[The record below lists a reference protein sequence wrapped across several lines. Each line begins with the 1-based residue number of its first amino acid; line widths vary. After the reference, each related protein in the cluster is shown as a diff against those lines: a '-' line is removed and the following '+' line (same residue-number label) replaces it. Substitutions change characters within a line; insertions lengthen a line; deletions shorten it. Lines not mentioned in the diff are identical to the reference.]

1 MVRVM
6 DQNKRVVLIV
16 SRNHKEDIEPLV
28 EKFQYGG
35 VRVIVNEDA
44 YDDEKPV
51 ALYIGS
57 RFRGLGE
64 IRRLA
69 NAVENGS
76 M

>member
-6 DQNKRVVLIV
+6 GRERRVVLIV
-16 SRNHKEDIEPLV
+16 SRSQREDIEPLV
-28 EKFQYGG
+28 KKFQDGG
-35 VRVIVNEDA
+35 VRVIVNDDA
-44 YDDEKPV
+44 HEDEKPV